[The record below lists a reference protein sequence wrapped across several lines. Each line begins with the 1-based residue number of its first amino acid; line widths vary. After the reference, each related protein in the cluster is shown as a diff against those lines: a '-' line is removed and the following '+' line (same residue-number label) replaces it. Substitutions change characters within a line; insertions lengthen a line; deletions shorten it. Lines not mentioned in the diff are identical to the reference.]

1 MVCCLKNKSPEIRQ
15 DAISQFNYNTLQYK
29 SKQRKMAGKKFL
41 FRNIF
46 ARPHLLLF
54 RLIYF
59 RNQSEVLLIVRKV
72 RILIIRILEV
82 RIIRCSVRQMRHS
95 SVISDIPR
103 AAEGKN
109 GNEHDRKENKSRGKS
124 AAAAECIYRKLSAH
138 QNI

>member
-1 MVCCLKNKSPEIRQ
+1 
-15 DAISQFNYNTLQYK
+15 
-29 SKQRKMAGKKFL
+29 MAGKKFL
-41 FRNIF
+41 FRNNF

-72 RILIIRILEV
+72 RILKIRILEV

-103 AAEGKN
+103 AAEGQN
-109 GNEHDRKENKSRGKS
+109 GNEDDRKENKSHGKS
-124 AAAAECIYRKLSAH
+124 AAAAECIY
-138 QNI
+138 